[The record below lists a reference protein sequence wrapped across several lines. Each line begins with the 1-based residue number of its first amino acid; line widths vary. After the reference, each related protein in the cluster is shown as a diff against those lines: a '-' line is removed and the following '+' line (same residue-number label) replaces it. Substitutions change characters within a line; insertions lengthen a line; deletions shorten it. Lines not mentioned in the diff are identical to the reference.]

1 MYPVLIDFGNIKIYS
16 WGFMLAIAVIV
27 AIFGLTKL
35 FKREGYDPDSVLDL
49 VIILVLAGVLGS
61 RLAYILVYQWQ
72 DLLANP
78 AAVLSLSNGGFSGLV
93 WYGALIIDVPL
104 FVWYLRRKEY
114 PAWNILD
121 IFAPFV
127 ALGYAIVRIG
137 CFLNGCCYGEVT
149 NSVWGVVFPYVDEL
163 TRYPTQLFSSALNFI
178 LFGLLIWFYPH
189 RRFNGEVFLLYLMG
203 YSVYRF
209 IVEYFRDSLINYGP
223 FTMGQIVTVGLFVIA
238 GLLYGWRKKQSETAK
253 QVGLKE

>member
-1 MYPVLIDFGNIKIYS
+1 MYPVLLDFGNIKIYS

-104 FVWYLRRKEY
+104 FVWYLRRKGY

-149 NSVWGVVFPYVDEL
+149 NSVLGVVFPYVDGL
-163 TRYPTQLFSSALNFI
+163 TRYPTQLFSSVLNFI

-223 FTMGQIVTVGLFVIA
+223 FTMGQIITVGLFVIA
-238 GLLYGWRKKQSETAK
+238 GLLYGWRKKQSEAAK
-253 QVGLKE
+253 QGGLKE

>member
-1 MYPVLIDFGNIKIYS
+1 MRMYPVLLEFGKIKIYS

-27 AIFGLTKL
+27 ALFGLTKM
-35 FKREGYDPDSVLDL
+35 FKSQGYDPDSVLDL

-78 AAVLSLSNGGFSGLV
+78 TAVLSLSNGGFSGLV
-93 WYGALIIDVPL
+93 WYGALILDVPL
-104 FVWYLRRKEY
+104 FGWFLRRKGY
-114 PAWNILD
+114 PAWRILD
-121 IFAPFV
+121 IFSPFV

-149 NSVWGVVFPYVDEL
+149 NSVLGVVFPYVDGL
-163 TRYPTQLFSSALNFI
+163 ARYPTQLFSSVLNFI
-178 LFGLLIWFYPH
+178 LFGLLIWFYPR
-189 RRFNGEVFLLYLMG
+189 RRFDGQVFLLYLMG

-223 FTMGQIVTVGLFVIA
+223 FTMGQMVTLGILLIA
-238 GLLYGWRKKQSETAK
+238 GLLYGWQKKRSESINKAD
-253 QVGLKE
+253 